1 MSTIR
6 IGILRGGPS
15 HEHEI
20 SLKSGLNISKNLN
33 IDSPSSRS
41 DNKKYIASDV
51 FIDKKGQWHI
61 GGIPKSPIDAINN
74 FDVIVNSLHGS
85 YGEDGALQRILEISG
100 IPYVG
105 NNHYASGATFNKSV
119 FKSKIKELGIKTPL
133 YREFNLSVTDD
144 LEAVA
149 RELFSNFPLPA
160 IVKPASGGASIG
172 VGVATSFETLLNS
185 LRNAVQYSNQII
197 VEEFIPGT
205 EIVSGFV
212 DGLRNQDTY
221 ILLPV
226 VISNEEKQ
234 MSRINS
240 KNWIGH
246 LDDISRVV
254 GSYSA
259 GLSREI
265 GDMHKKQIEEIVK
278 KVKNHLGLRHYA
290 TFDFILSP
298 RRGLYLIESDSSPHV
313 HEESPMIVSLKEAG
327 VSARDFFKHIVD
339 VVVGK

>member
-15 HEHEI
+15 YEHES
-20 SLKSGLNISKNLN
+20 SLLSGANIAKHIND
-33 IDSPSSRS
+33 DSVGGGRS
-41 DNKKYIASDV
+41 FKKYIASDI

-61 GGIPKSPIDAINN
+61 GGIPKLPIDAINN
-74 FDVIVNSLHGS
+74 FDVIVNSLHGT
-85 YGEDGALQRILEISG
+85 YGEDGAVQKILEISG
-100 IPYVG
+100 VPYVG
-105 NNHYASGATFNKSV
+105 NNQYAAGATFNKGI
-119 FKSKIKELGIKTPL
+119 FKSKIKEMGIKTPL
-133 YREFNLSVTDD
+133 YREFNLSVTDN
-144 LEAVA
+144 LESVA

-185 LRNAVQYSNQII
+185 LRNAVQYSNEVI

-226 VISNEEKQ
+226 VISNEEKRMAQ
-234 MSRINS
+234 VNS
-240 KNWIGH
+240 KKWIGH
-246 LDDISRVV
+246 LDDISRAI
-254 GSYSA
+254 GSYTTE
-259 GLSREI
+259 LSREI
-265 GDMHKKQIEEIVK
+265 GDVHKKQIEEIVK
-278 KVKNHLGLRHYA
+278 KVKGSIGLRHYA

-298 RRGLYLIESDSSPHV
+298 RRGLYLIESDSSPHL
-313 HEESPMIVSLKEAG
+313 HEDSPMLTSLKEAG

-339 VVVGK
+339 VAVGK

>member
-20 SLKSGLNISKNLN
+20 SLRSGLNISKNLN
-33 IDSPSSRS
+33 IDSPSGRY

-74 FDVIVNSLHGS
+74 FDVVINALHGS
-85 YGEDGALQRILEISG
+85 YGEDGSVQKILEVSG

-144 LEAVA
+144 LESVA
-149 RELFSNFPLPA
+149 RDLFLNFPLPA
-160 IVKPASGGASIG
+160 IVKPGLGGASIG
-172 VGVATSFETLLNS
+172 VGIATSFETLLNS
-185 LRNAVQYSNQII
+185 LRNAVQYSNDIL

-205 EIVSGFV
+205 EIVSGFI

-221 ILLPV
+221 ILLPM

-234 MSRINS
+234 KSRVNS
-240 KNWIGH
+240 KNWTGH
-246 LDDISRVV
+246 LDEISRAI
-254 GSYSA
+254 GSYSTE
-259 GLSREI
+259 LSREI
-265 GDMHKKQIEEIVK
+265 GEAHKKQIEEIVK
-278 KVKNHLGLRHYA
+278 KVKGSLGLRHYA

-298 RRGLYLIESDSSPHV
+298 RRGLYLIESDSSPHL
-313 HEESPMIVSLKEAG
+313 HEDSPMLASLKEAG
-327 VSARDFFKHIVD
+327 VSARDFFRHIVD
-339 VVVGK
+339 VAVGK